1 MTRRRYVRRAAK
13 KGIEHPSKGLTLV
26 HHSDYY
32 ETAPCQA
39 KMRNDATAAPARR
52 PAEVRSERSRA
63 SRRRVIDAT
72 IACIAED
79 GFARASTTRIAKR
92 AGVTW
97 GVLQHQ
103 FGDKAAMLEAV
114 VDRVLEESM
123 RMADESVVP
132 KGGVGE
138 RVVALERLLWRGLQT
153 PTYRALLEIQL
164 HSRHGEMEI
173 TLADRAATGLAK
185 ARDEISR
192 RWFEDLGVPRRQ
204 SRAAMAVLV
213 GGLRGLAL
221 EVVTSRR
228 AGRFDKERKLIV
240 EAVIRAL
247 GEGDGSDRKRK
258 GTR

>member
-1 MTRRRYVRRAAK
+1 MTAR
-13 KGIEHPSKGLTLV
+13 

-32 ETAPCQA
+32 EISPCQA
-39 KMRNDATAAPARR
+39 QMRNDATATPARR
-52 PAEVRSERSRA
+52 PAELRSERSRA

-103 FGDKAAMLEAV
+103 FGDKASMLEAV
-114 VDRVLEESM
+114 VDRVLAAGAV
-123 RMADESVVP
+123 MADEKRPPGRTV
-132 KGGVGE
+132 E
-138 RVVALERLLWRGLQT
+138 DRVVALERILWRGFQT

-164 HSRHGEMEI
+164 DSEHGDLNAD
-173 TLADRAATGLAK
+173 LAERAARGLTK
-185 ARDEISR
+185 SREEISR
-192 RWFEDLGVPRRQ
+192 RWFEELGVPRRQ
-204 SRAAMAVLV
+204 SRAALGVMV
-213 GGLRGLAL
+213 GGLRGFAL
-221 EVVTSRR
+221 EVITSRR

-240 EAVIRAL
+240 AAVIRAL

>member
-1 MTRRRYVRRAAK
+1 M
-13 KGIEHPSKGLTLV
+13 S
-26 HHSDYY
+26 SS
-32 ETAPCQA
+32 
-39 KMRNDATAAPARR
+39 ATASAARR
-52 PAEVRSERSRA
+52 PADLRTQRSQA

-79 GFARASTTRIAKR
+79 GFARASTTRIARR

-114 VDRVLEESM
+114 VDRVLEVGTQ
-123 RMADESVVP
+123 MADGERIPGDTSA
-132 KGGVGE
+132 E
-138 RVVALERLLWRGLQT
+138 RVVALERLIWRGFQT

-164 HSRHGEMEI
+164 HSGHGDVGLD
-173 TLADRAATGLAK
+173 LADRATTGLAR
-185 ARDEISR
+185 ARDQVAR
-192 RWFEDLGVPRRQ
+192 RWFEDLGITRRT
-204 SRAAMAVLV
+204 SRAALSVLF

-221 EVVTSRR
+221 EANTSRR
-228 AGRFDKERKLIV
+228 PARFEQERKLIV

-247 GEGDGSDRKRK
+247 DEGDGSSRKRK

>member
-1 MTRRRYVRRAAK
+1 MRS
-13 KGIEHPSKGLTLV
+13 PS
-26 HHSDYY
+26 
-32 ETAPCQA
+32 
-39 KMRNDATAAPARR
+39 TAAPARR
-52 PAEVRSERSRA
+52 PLELRSERSRA
-63 SRRRVIDAT
+63 SRSRVIDAT

-103 FGDKAAMLEAV
+103 FGDKKGMLEAV
-114 VDRVLEESM
+114 VERILENGLG
-123 RMADESVVP
+123 MAGREAVP
-132 KGGVGE
+132 GVTVRE
-138 RVVALERLLWRGLQT
+138 RVVHLDRILWRGFQT

-164 HSRHGEMEI
+164 HSRHGDPDER
-173 TLADRAATGLAK
+173 LADRAAQGFTR
-185 ARDEISR
+185 AREELSR
-192 RWFEDLGVPRRQ
+192 RWLEDLGVPRRQ
-204 SRAAMAVLV
+204 SRAALGMLV

-221 EVVTSRR
+221 EVITSRR